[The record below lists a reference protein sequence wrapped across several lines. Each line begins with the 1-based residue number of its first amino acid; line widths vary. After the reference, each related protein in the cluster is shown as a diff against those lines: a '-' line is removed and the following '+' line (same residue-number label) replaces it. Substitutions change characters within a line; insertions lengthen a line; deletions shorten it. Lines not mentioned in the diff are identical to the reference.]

1 MDNPTQN
8 TNSDMSNEELK
19 ATLEQMSPEE
29 ILRVVALTLLAE
41 KGLGDLD
48 DETKADMVDD
58 LVLRET
64 SFINRSLVGAL
75 PEDKRIEFEKAVEEG
90 KFDENTLTNALRES
104 GINADDV
111 VANAITKFREI
122 YLGVDLKLEE
132 ILTQITMHLWLLL
145 LKKRRQ
151 TRFRRIKLSKQLIR
165 LSALVK
171 MPQITKKWF
180 MKATAHVVL
189 QFCVRP

>member
-122 YLGVDLKLEE
+122 YLGVDLNTEE
-132 ILTQITMHLWLLL
+132 
-145 LKKRRQ
+145 
-151 TRFRRIKLSKQLIR
+151 
-165 LSALVK
+165 
-171 MPQITKKWF
+171 
-180 MKATAHVVL
+180 
-189 QFCVRP
+189 